1 MSFCRSTAQL
11 HASAFTRQERAIAS
25 SAAVIGVGYAGRV
38 VASVAEN
45 SLAEAIPALISCK
58 IEASKVS
65 GGVSGVAACAG
76 SSDMR
81 SVQSGLARVSNPPE
95 CPGGFFQLGIH
106 LVEDGAR
113 HGEGF
118 WGQRERILLNSDAP
132 PMFTSTIRNMKVSAE
147 PGMEGVA
154 RAMGGIFELPDDDAV
169 TVCTPVDHGYLEVRD
184 APRERSSPP
193 PCRRSTAAPF
203 TKSQAYSCRLKI
215 GWFRRRSPSSEPS
228 GSGITALR
236 RWRQGLV
243 G

>member
-1 MSFCRSTAQL
+1 
-11 HASAFTRQERAIAS
+11 
-25 SAAVIGVGYAGRV
+25 
-38 VASVAEN
+38 
-45 SLAEAIPALISCK
+45 
-58 IEASKVS
+58 
-65 GGVSGVAACAG
+65 
-76 SSDMR
+76 
-81 SVQSGLARVSNPPE
+81 
-95 CPGGFFQLGIH
+95 LGIH

-203 TKSQAYSCRLKI
+203 TKSRVGSCLLKT
-215 GWFRRRSPSSEPS
+215 GASSRRSSSSEHW
-228 GSGITALR
+228 GSATKDLR
-236 RWRQGLV
+236 R
-243 G
+243 